1 MSRLTISLNDE
12 LHQALKETAVR
23 QRRSI
28 ASIIEESLRYRGVRS
43 QADARTLVAAAR
55 RNADLTSEEAMDI
68 ALTETL
74 SIREGR

>member
-23 QRRSI
+23 QRRTI

-55 RNADLTSEEAMDI
+55 RSTDLTSEQAMDI
-68 ALTETL
+68 ALAETR
-74 SIREGR
+74 SVRQS